1 MHVHVQVVSVK
12 HLSSAGLLQ
21 EELNML
27 MLVIPFSF
35 DDISWL
41 KTELRCEANSVML
54 PVLSAI

>member
-1 MHVHVQVVSVK
+1 MHVHVKVVSVE

-41 KTELRCEANSVML
+41 QTE
-54 PVLSAI
+54 